1 MNKKKITFKDIT
13 PLVDNGEYYCK
24 WETDLPF
31 KVWIT
36 AEGDTSQAKIQLRFR
51 RKGEKLWQD
60 QIMKL
65 VEEHRFEGVIK
76 ANVVGLYE
84 YTFSAIIEDEEIL
97 HEVVYEVYFDR
108 PRARFAAWYE
118 MWPRSQGK
126 VPGKSATFDDM
137 INRLPYVYDLGFD
150 TIYLAP
156 HYPVG
161 HTNKKGPNNS
171 LIAGPDDP
179 GSLYSIG
186 NEHGGHK
193 EVNPDFGT
201 MEDFHRF
208 IREAAT
214 YGIELAIDIVF
225 TCSPDHPWIKQHPEW
240 FFHNPDGTI
249 KYAENPPKKYEDV
262 HPLNFECENKELLWN
277 ELLDIFLFWID
288 QGIRTFRVDNPHTK
302 PVEFWQWVIQ
312 EIHKK
317 DPGAILLSEAFTEP
331 KMMKLLAKIGFTQS
345 YTYFTW
351 RYNKHDFTEYL
362 TELTMTD
369 MQYYFRG
376 NFFTNTPDILMPL
389 LQKAGR
395 PAFKQRI
402 VLASTLSSVYG
413 MYNGYELCENK
424 AIPGTEE
431 YLNSEKYEYKVW
443 DWDRPGNIKPYI
455 KKLNQIRKENTALH
469 FYRNLSFYE
478 SSDDNILFYGKTSYD
493 EQNTVLV
500 AVNMDAYNEHQ
511 SIVQLPL
518 EKFELDQ
525 HEEYTITDL
534 LSENS
539 FIHKGKELTITLSH
553 EDPAWIFVLKKK

>member
-525 HEEYTITDL
+525 HEEYTITEL

>member
-1 MNKKKITFKDIT
+1 MNIKKISFTNIA
-13 PLVDNGEYYCK
+13 PLVDDGQYYCK

-31 KVWIT
+31 KVWVSFD
-36 AEGDTSQAKIQLRFR
+36 GDTFHAKIQLKFR
-51 RKGEKLWQD
+51 RKGEKLWVD
-60 QIMKL
+60 QVMQP
-65 VEEHRFEGVIK
+65 VEEDRFESFIK
-76 ANVVGLYE
+76 ADEVGLYE
-84 YTFSAIIEDEEIL
+84 YTFSALIRDQEIL
-97 HEVVYEVYFDR
+97 HNRIYEVYFDR

-118 MWPRSQGK
+118 MWPRSQGTI
-126 VPGKSATFDDM
+126 PGKSATFDDM
-137 INRLPYVYDLGFD
+137 INRLPYVHDLGFD

-179 GSLYSIG
+179 GSSYSIG

-193 EVNPDFGT
+193 AVNPDFGT

-208 IREAAT
+208 IKEAAKF
-214 YGIELAIDIVF
+214 GIELVIDIVF

-240 FFHNPDGTI
+240 FYHNPDGTI

-262 HPLNFECENKELLWN
+262 HPLNFECENKEQLWN
-277 ELLDIFLFWID
+277 ELRDIFLFWID

-317 DPGAILLSEAFTEP
+317 DPGAILLAEAFTEP
-331 KMMKLLAKIGFTQS
+331 KMMKQLAKVGFTQS

-351 RYNKHDFTEYL
+351 RYNKHDFIEYL

-389 LQKAGR
+389 LQEAGK

-402 VLASTLSSVYG
+402 VLAATLSSVYG

-443 DWDRPGNIKPYI
+443 DWDRTGNIKPYI
-455 KKLNQIRKENTALH
+455 KKLNQIRKESNALH
-469 FYRNLSFYE
+469 YYRNLSFYK
-478 SSDDNILFYGKTSYD
+478 SSDDNVLFYGKTSYD
-493 EQNTVLV
+493 GQCTVLITI
-500 AVNMDAYNEHQ
+500 NMDAFNQHQ
-511 SIVQLPL
+511 SVLQLPL
-518 EKFELDQ
+518 ERFGIMQ
-525 HEEYTITDL
+525 HEEYIVQEL

-539 FIHKGKELTITLSH
+539 FTHKGSELSITLPH
-553 EDPAWIFVLKKK
+553 EDPAWIFVLQKK